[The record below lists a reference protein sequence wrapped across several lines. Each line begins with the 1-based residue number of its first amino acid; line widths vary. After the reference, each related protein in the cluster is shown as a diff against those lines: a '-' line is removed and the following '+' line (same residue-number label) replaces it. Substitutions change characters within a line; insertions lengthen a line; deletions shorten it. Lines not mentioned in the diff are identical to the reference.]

1 MSDWVTSGCFAL
13 GVGCL
18 IIIYRVVTVVGQ
30 ILNSGAEER
39 TKERQDYMVCF
50 NQMMDRYHVPK
61 EQAIDLADLH
71 RVERTND
78 RGIDAALE
86 DAKTRANTVTVHPKN
101 REVDPRFSSVDT
113 VAAEIQSVQK

>member
-1 MSDWVTSGCFAL
+1 MVI
-13 GVGCL
+13 V
-18 IIIYRVVTVVGQ
+18 YRVVVVVGR
-30 ILNSGAEER
+30 ILNSGADER

-86 DAKTRANTVTVHPKN
+86 EAKQKGNMVTTHAQN
-101 REVDPRFSSVDT
+101 REVDNRFSSVDA
-113 VAAEIQSVQK
+113 VASEIRSVQK

>member
-18 IIIYRVVTVVGQ
+18 VIVYRVVVVVGQ

-86 DAKTRANTVTVHPKN
+86 EAKKKGNTVTTHIQN
-101 REVDPRFSSVDT
+101 REVDNRFSSVDA
-113 VAAEIQSVQK
+113 VASEIRSVQK

>member
-1 MSDWVTSGCFAL
+1 MSDWVTGGCFAL

-18 IIIYRVVTVVGQ
+18 VIAYRVVVVVGQ

-86 DAKTRANTVTVHPKN
+86 EARQKGNTVTTHPQN
-101 REVDPRFSSVDT
+101 REVDNRFSSVDA
-113 VAAEIQSVQK
+113 VASEIRSVQK

>member
-18 IIIYRVVTVVGQ
+18 VIVYRVVVVVGQ

-86 DAKTRANTVTVHPKN
+86 EAKQKGNTVTTHTQN
-101 REVDPRFSSVDT
+101 REVDNRFSSVDA
-113 VAAEIQSVQK
+113 VASEIRSVQK

>member
-18 IIIYRVVTVVGQ
+18 VIVYRVVVVVGQ

-86 DAKTRANTVTVHPKN
+86 EARQKGNTVTTHAQN
-101 REVDPRFSSVDT
+101 REVDNRFSSVDA
-113 VAAEIQSVQK
+113 VASEIRSVQK